1 MLKVVKKDYK
11 EIDIYCI
18 GYVTFKEIANC
29 DNVNNVN
36 SLYLMI
42 NEMFGHFE
50 EKIKIIFSFEWCE
63 WKQKSF
69 KEIWRSF
76 GSVKKEIETIN
87 RDKKIEYGKN

>member
-11 EIDIYCI
+11 EIDIYYI
-18 GYVTFKEIANC
+18 GYVTVREIANC
-29 DNVNNVN
+29 DNMNNVN
-36 SLYLMI
+36 PLYLMI

-63 WKQKSF
+63 WNKKVS
-69 KEIWRSF
+69 KKYEEVLE
-76 GSVKKEIETIN
+76 GVKNEIETIN